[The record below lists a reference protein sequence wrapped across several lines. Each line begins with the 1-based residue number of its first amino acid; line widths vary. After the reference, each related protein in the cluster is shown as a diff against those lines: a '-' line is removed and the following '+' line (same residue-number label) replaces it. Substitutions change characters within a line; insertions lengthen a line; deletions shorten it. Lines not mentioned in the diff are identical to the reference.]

1 MLVFGLFEIAQPEYK
16 FIAETQQAQ
25 TDKAFSSTETQMSF
39 KFLHTALLLS
49 PALNLP
55 KESKCSLLLK
65 KMLWLDCLTVIA
77 TIVLLMS

>member
-39 KFLHTALLLS
+39 KFLHTALLL
-49 PALNLP
+49 
-55 KESKCSLLLK
+55 K
-65 KMLWLDCLTVIA
+65 KMLWLDCLMVIA